1 MDRDSDSD
9 MDVDGD
15 RDSSADDRVPGG
27 KGGATTPGGW
37 GGPGGPMRRHR
48 RRLRA
53 GPAAEP
59 EAAGTVVLVSGDQ
72 DLQDEVARLAAAAGV
87 ELSVA
92 LNLSG
97 ALALGPEVLL
107 LGSDHFRASGDR
119 GRASGAGQDGAHDPG
134 PFGAAARGKPE
145 IIVVGLAGDPGI
157 WDAAAGSSAARV
169 AVLPAAAGWLA
180 GYLGRRRTVSGGTVL
195 GIVGGCGGAGAS
207 TLACWLSSV
216 AAEGGVSVLLADGD
230 PRGAGLEWALG
241 ASETEGIRWP
251 DLAGLSGSLNPV
263 QLAAGLP
270 AVGGFSLLA
279 RGGGDPVGDAVAAAV
294 MDAARG
300 AFDLTVVDVGRWL
313 GTASLLAFCDQ
324 LLVLV
329 PGRPSSILAARTLL
343 PDLGHAPARAV
354 VRGPLAAG
362 WDAWRAAEAVG
373 LPLAGYLPGLR
384 SAGRNAES
392 GRVLADSAR
401 GRIGKASG
409 RILSETLN
417 AAGPVGTAA

>member
-1 MDRDSDSD
+1 MDRES
-9 MDVDGD
+9 GA
-15 RDSSADDRVPGG
+15 ADDRVSDW
-27 KGGATTPGGW
+27 KDGATTPDGR
-37 GGPGGPMRRHR
+37 GGPMRRHR

-53 GPAAEP
+53 GPAMEAEAP
-59 EAAGTVVLVSGDQ
+59 GTVVLVSGDQ

-92 LNLSG
+92 ENVSA
-97 ALALGPEVLL
+97 ALALGPEVVL
-107 LGSDHFRASGDR
+107 LGSDHFRVSADRVRDSG
-119 GRASGAGQDGAHDPG
+119 GRQDNAHGLDA
-134 PFGAAARGKPE
+134 FGAAARGKPE
-145 IIVVGLAGDPGI
+145 IIVVGLAGDPEI

-216 AAEGGVSVLLADGD
+216 AAEGGISVLLADGD

-241 ASETEGIRWP
+241 ATETEGIRWP

-270 AVGGFSLLA
+270 AVGGFSLLS
-279 RGGGDPVGDAVAAAV
+279 RGGGEPAGDAVATAV

-300 AFDLTVVDVGRWL
+300 AFDLTIVDVGRWL
-313 GTASLLAFCDQ
+313 GTASLLAFCDH

-329 PGRPSSILAARTLL
+329 PGRPAAILAARTLL

-354 VRGPLAAG
+354 VCGPLADG
-362 WDAWRAAEAVG
+362 WDAWRVAEAVG

-392 GRVLADSAR
+392 GRVLAGSAR
-401 GRIGKASG
+401 GRIGKASR

-417 AAGPVGTAA
+417 TAGPAGTAA